1 MQDMDALLGAAQAFD
16 LDTLRQ
22 TTTAAASN
30 VLRAKGQGGASLV
43 HGIVA
48 SLFFFKAGDISS
60 LVPWPNS
67 SRTMYVHDVRSTL
80 ERAVAP
86 ILRTLLTREPSLA
99 SSVDAHGVTPMHIA
113 ARLCTEE
120 LVEELLRAGGSPV
133 VPTRG
138 ALRTPFDEAM
148 QCGCVEVLRL
158 MLRALSSDPTALR
171 DATARLAEY
180 ASLPG
185 AALTPAVL
193 EGLLPGR
200 RHAQRRHASRA
211 RATLD
216 PAPREP
222 AAPCEE
228 GGGWS
233 VQPPPSEDERAACEI
248 DQLSHVDAARYEA
261 EFYRLARPLLVRG
274 AMALKDRCP
283 YARLAPTMAAA
294 GSTTMQCGRTA
305 YPSLTG
311 QRHCGTFSY
320 LKLNE
325 HPSCTD
331 AERTLPVCVSRP
343 RRGVNASE
351 GFKHLPLPYRFQDH
365 LPPNPL
371 LSRAWATGGSRQL
384 FAGGRGSGAALH
396 FHNAAYNVQLFGVKK
411 WLLTPPRHAGITG
424 AASTQWTPEQHAT
437 RRLPGELPLKC
448 TQGPGDMLLLPPH
461 WGHATINDGFA
472 IGIGNLYC
480 DAVLANY
487 THDPACHRF
496 YASGPAAKRL
506 EGVRKEQM
514 QRIVKAA
521 LGGSFAPDG
530 AYQWPPPRVDTAAA
544 EAAVAVALSR
554 GEKPSGG
561 GGRTHAR
568 LSESPRLA
576 HRRLDTSHANRS
588 TSPLAMRTVPAPAGC
603 ARGQP
608 AFGDVAFVH
617 INKAGGTQMRA
628 NLFRLARHQ
637 LLEIRDGPA
646 AMNRMRAL
654 GSRFFHASASLQ
666 RQAIGASAW
675 DGAFTFAL
683 VRNPFARQ
691 VSMFHFLLQEAS
703 CNRPAGARPPH
714 CEERKLPSPG
724 EWLKDHAQVV
734 TKFRT
739 WIREMAAVYPAGS
752 PSAHLFGSRSH
763 GNERDPWFNASQ
775 LSWLVDAR
783 GALLVKRVIKLEEL
797 EAAWPAL
804 QKEICGFQSTTYR
817 EAADVKRNPSSH
829 AHYSTYYDDATR
841 KITAAYVKADL
852 DAFGYAFETE
862 TTKH

>member
-99 SSVDAHGVTPMHIA
+99 GSVDAHGVTPMHIA

-133 VPTRG
+133 VPTRRAAHPLRRGDAVWMRRG
-138 ALRTPFDEAM
+138 AAPHAP
-148 QCGCVEVLRL
+148 
-158 MLRALSSDPTALR
+158 RALVRSNGSARR
-171 DATARLAEY
+171 DGEARRIRVAAWLWRSRAG
-180 ASLPG
+180 G
-185 AALTPAVL
+185 AGGSTTRPKTCAAAARVA
-193 EGLLPGR
+193 R
-200 RHAQRRHASRA
+200 ARHAG
-211 RATLD
+211 
-216 PAPREP
+216 PGPRGP

-233 VQPPPSEDERAACEI
+233 VQPPPSEDVRQAATSTR
-248 DQLSHVDAARYEA
+248 SHTIDAARYEA

-496 YASGPAAKRL
+496 YASGPAAKTDSRACA
-506 EGVRKEQM
+506 RS
-514 QRIVKAA
+514 RCS
-521 LGGSFAPDG
+521 GSSR
-530 AYQWPPPRVDTAAA
+530 PPSAAA
-544 EAAVAVALSR
+544 SPRRRVPMAAAAGR
-554 GEKPSGG
+554 HGGG
-561 GGRTHAR
+561 GGRRAAR
-568 LSESPRLA
+568 
-576 HRRLDTSHANRS
+576 
-588 TSPLAMRTVPAPAGC
+588 
-603 ARGQP
+603 
-608 AFGDVAFVH
+608 
-617 INKAGGTQMRA
+617 
-628 NLFRLARHQ
+628 
-637 LLEIRDGPA
+637 
-646 AMNRMRAL
+646 
-654 GSRFFHASASLQ
+654 
-666 RQAIGASAW
+666 
-675 DGAFTFAL
+675 
-683 VRNPFARQ
+683 
-691 VSMFHFLLQEAS
+691 
-703 CNRPAGARPPH
+703 
-714 CEERKLPSPG
+714 
-724 EWLKDHAQVV
+724 
-734 TKFRT
+734 
-739 WIREMAAVYPAGS
+739 
-752 PSAHLFGSRSH
+752 
-763 GNERDPWFNASQ
+763 
-775 LSWLVDAR
+775 
-783 GALLVKRVIKLEEL
+783 
-797 EAAWPAL
+797 
-804 QKEICGFQSTTYR
+804 
-817 EAADVKRNPSSH
+817 
-829 AHYSTYYDDATR
+829 
-841 KITAAYVKADL
+841 
-852 DAFGYAFETE
+852 
-862 TTKH
+862 